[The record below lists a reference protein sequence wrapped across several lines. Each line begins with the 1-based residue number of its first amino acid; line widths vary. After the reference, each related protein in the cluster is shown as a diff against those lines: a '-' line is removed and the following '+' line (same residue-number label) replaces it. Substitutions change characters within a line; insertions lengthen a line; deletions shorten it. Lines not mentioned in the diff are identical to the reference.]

1 MRDGFIEL
9 IHIIAGQKGFRKII
23 QEVFMENSIA
33 LLSATAV
40 SLGFIHTIL
49 GPDHY
54 LPFIVLSEARKWTL
68 RKTMLITFLCGLGH
82 VLSSVVIGFIGIAIG
97 ISVNRLV
104 SVESF
109 RGNIAGWLF
118 IAFGLV
124 YMIISIRNLYRRQKH
139 SHPHFHPGTGSHVH
153 EHNHFSGHAHVHD
166 SATARTTPWILFLI
180 FVFGPC
186 EPLIPVLMYPAA
198 ENNIHGTVVVALLFS
213 IVTIATMMGVVLAF
227 KLGFSKINLKPVE
240 RYTNVIAGAMILLSG
255 VAIQFLGL

>member
-1 MRDGFIEL
+1 
-9 IHIIAGQKGFRKII
+9 
-23 QEVFMENSIA
+23 MENSIA

-54 LPFIVLSEARKWTL
+54 LPFIVLSEARKWNL

-82 VLSSVVIGFIGIAIG
+82 VLSSVLLGFAGIAIG
-97 ISVNRLV
+97 LSVNRLV

-109 RGNIAGWLF
+109 RGNIAAWLF

-124 YMIISIRNLYRRQKH
+124 YMIISIRNLYRRKKH
-139 SHPHFHPGTGSHVH
+139 THPHFHHDSGSHAHEHSHYSEHTHVH
-153 EHNHFSGHAHVHD
+153 ETD
-166 SATARTTPWILFLI
+166 KARTTPWILFLI

-186 EPLIPVLMYPAA
+186 EPLIPVLIYPAA

-240 RYTNVIAGAMILLSG
+240 KYSNVIAGAMIFLSG
-255 VAIQFLGL
+255 VAIRFLGL